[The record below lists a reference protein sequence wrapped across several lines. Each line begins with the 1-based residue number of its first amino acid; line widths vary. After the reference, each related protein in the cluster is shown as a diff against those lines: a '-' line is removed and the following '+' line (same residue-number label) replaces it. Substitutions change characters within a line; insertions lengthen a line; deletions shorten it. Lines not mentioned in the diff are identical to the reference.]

1 MEMTQYPPALTFAAT
16 AFAAL
21 GSEHRLAILRR
32 LVRAGP
38 EGLPMGELG
47 ESVGITGSVLT
58 HHLKQLVSAGLVLQR
73 RDGRRI
79 LCAVD
84 YDQIHAVSDF
94 LLHECCQDQD
104 SHVSAVP
111 HD

>member
-1 MEMTQYPPALTFAAT
+1 
-16 AFAAL
+16 
-21 GSEHRLAILRR
+21 
-32 LVRAGP
+32 
-38 EGLPMGELG
+38 
-47 ESVGITGSVLT
+47 
-58 HHLKQLVSAGLVLQR
+58 
-73 RDGRRI
+73 GRRI

-104 SHVSAVP
+104 SDGSAVP